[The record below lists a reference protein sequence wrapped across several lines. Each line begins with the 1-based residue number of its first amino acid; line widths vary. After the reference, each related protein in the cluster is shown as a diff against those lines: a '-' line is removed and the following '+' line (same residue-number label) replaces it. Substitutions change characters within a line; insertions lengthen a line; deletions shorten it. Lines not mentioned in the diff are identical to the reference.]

1 MCCWYLILTTPTGP
15 AMRPNDPNGPTNV
28 DIAKPQILISWQGAR
43 LEVLW
48 CLRNGWIWSRHSNWK
63 QWQKANQQ
71 LHRSQTSPNFLLLSL
86 SLSINYLHYL
96 YLFNLFLSLCF
107 NHFSVKSSFKSAPQ
121 APGPPGPRRCFRS
134 VSVHLQVLMNLVDI
148 FVPAL
153 LRDDRR
159 PGQSSCHVHGWRKS
173 KFPVILVILELSMSN
188 KEHQPSSTIINH
200 P

>member
-1 MCCWYLILTTPTGP
+1 MIPMGPPMWTLPSHKSSSRGKVPGWKFCGVCATAEFDQGTATGSSGRKQTNSCTEAKLPLIFCY
-15 AMRPNDPNGPTNV
+15 
-28 DIAKPQILISWQGAR
+28 S
-43 LEVLW
+43 
-48 CLRNGWIWSRHSNWK
+48 
-63 QWQKANQQ
+63 
-71 LHRSQTSPNFLLLSL
+71 LSL

-159 PGQSSCHVHGWRKS
+159 PGQSSCHVHG
-173 KFPVILVILELSMSN
+173 
-188 KEHQPSSTIINH
+188 
-200 P
+200 